1 MKTLIALLAL
11 VAVVILCRPTLA
23 QQPTATSRVCTTCV
37 RVQVALA
44 LARAQALPVI
54 VKPAPTPE
62 PVAPEPEP
70 MPEPAPAQAPV
81 RFYRLGSLPANFSP
95 PVPIYYQPQPQVFCP
110 TGNCVIPG
118 R

>member
-11 VAVVILCRPTLA
+11 VAVVALCSPAMA
-23 QQPTATSRVCTTCV
+23 QQPTATGRVCTTCV

-54 VKPAPTPE
+54 VKPAPE

-70 MPEPAPAQAPV
+70 MPEPTSAPV
-81 RFYRLGSLPANFSP
+81 RIYRLGSLPTNFSP
-95 PVPIYYQPQPQVFCP
+95 PVPIYYQAQPQVFCP